1 MRAPLSIVAL
11 LCFAHSL
18 WAAEAN
24 VAYRQGGQL
33 GLSLL
38 IAVDVDDGSSI
49 NEIRVKLPGRL
60 RRDARIGKAPP
71 GWDLTQ
77 QGGEAR
83 ISGSPAAGTV
93 RLRLDFG
100 DNQAPTDVE
109 LTALSGGAVSAR
121 QKLRPATTQRQPVAD
136 DLEDFA
142 ILPAVIE
149 PGEQV
154 EFSVIDPARTP
165 SSGQWNI
172 AGVKATPSS
181 DGRWTARIPND
192 IAPGA
197 ALSASYVDPWGET
210 LVMVP
215 AVHAI
220 TVAAPPEFSEQA
232 PRVTGCSRLT
242 FAGQLACVCG
252 DFPQGAQTQLT
263 LDGQPLGQPLS
274 ASRRV
279 LHYRLATDVAP
290 GAHIVSGS
298 PDDGFSP
305 SDQAMLIALQMCG
318 AIDQSALVRG
328 ESTEMRI
335 EVDGAPEPLI
345 LELVNRT
352 PGIISIDGGVR
363 QSIEISPGTPVT
375 RQVDALQRG
384 DFDIRYSTAAAD
396 CPCRQVQ
403 EVSRTADGYFPRRVA
418 ASIPNAAPAALLAA
432 AQAIAAT
439 FALNVIEATPLN
451 TAAAGLAVFE
461 IPDART
467 VPAVVALLNADPRV
481 TFAQPDFVYDTYGQ
495 VTAIA
500 PEPYDALSYGARLTR
515 SDRARGFVDGRG
527 VRLAIIDTGVDAQ
540 QVDLVDQL
548 AESRDFTGLGF
559 SADIH
564 GTQVAGILSA
574 KPGNGAGIAGVAPA
588 ATLLALKACQ
598 PSSAQSVRARC
609 WSSALVKGLD
619 YAAGQQVDIVNMSVG
634 GRREDR
640 LLQLGVAT
648 AVSRGSAVVAA
659 AGNEG
664 PNGPPSYPAALD
676 GVVAVTA
683 VDARQQLY
691 RYATQGVFVDLSA
704 PGVEIISTA
713 PGNQFPVCS
722 GTSFATAYVS
732 GALALLRQADPS
744 SSAAALVSVLQSTAQ
759 DLGPGGRDAQFG
771 DGLINVCAALRA
783 LNPQAPACE

>member
-1 MRAPLSIVAL
+1 MRVSLSIVAW

-18 WAAEAN
+18 WAAEAS

-38 IAVDVDDGSSI
+38 ISVDVDDGSSI

-60 RRDARIGKAPP
+60 RRDARIGKAPA
-71 GWDLTQ
+71 GWDIVQ

-83 ISGSPAAGTV
+83 ISGSPAAGSV
-93 RLRLDFG
+93 RIRLDFG
-100 DNQAPTDVE
+100 DNEAPADIE
-109 LTALSGGAVSAR
+109 LTAFSGRAVAAS

-136 DLEDFA
+136 TLEDFA

-149 PGEQV
+149 LGEQV
-154 EFSVIDPARTP
+154 EFFAVDPSRTP
-165 SSGQWNI
+165 SEGDWSI
-172 AGVKATPSS
+172 AGVEAAPNS
-181 DGRWTARIPND
+181 DGRWTVHIPND
-192 IAPGA
+192 IVPGA
-197 ALSASYVDPWGET
+197 AVSAAYVDPWDET

-215 AVHAI
+215 AVRAI
-220 TVAAPPEFSEQA
+220 TVAAPPQFPEQA
-232 PRVTGCSRLT
+232 ARVTGCSRLT
-242 FAGQLACVCG
+242 FAGQIACVCG
-252 DFPQGAQTQLT
+252 DFPQGAQTQLA
-263 LDGQPLGQPLS
+263 LDGQPLGVPLS

-279 LHYRLATDVAP
+279 LHYRLAADIAP
-290 GAHIVSGS
+290 GAHIVSGA
-298 PDDGFSP
+298 PEDGFSP
-305 SDQAMLIALQMCG
+305 SDQAMLIALRMNG
-318 AIDQSALVRG
+318 AIDQSALIRG

-335 EVDGAPEPLI
+335 QVEGAAEPLTLD
-345 LELVNRT
+345 LENRT
-352 PGIISIDGGVR
+352 PEIISIDGGER
-363 QSIEISPGTPVT
+363 QSIKISAGQPIT
-375 RQVDALQRG
+375 RKVDALQRG

-396 CPCRQVQ
+396 CPCSQVQ
-403 EVSRTADGYFPRRVA
+403 EVSRTADGYVPRRVA
-418 ASIPNAAPAALLAA
+418 AAIPNAAPAALLAA

-451 TAAAGLAVFE
+451 AAAAGLAVFE

-481 TFAQPDFVYDTYGQ
+481 TFAQPDFVYETYGQ
-495 VTAIA
+495 VTVVA

-515 SDRARGFVDGRG
+515 SDRARGFVDGQG
-527 VRLAIIDTGVDAQ
+527 VRLAVIDTGVDAQ
-540 QVDLVDQL
+540 HVDLIDQL

-564 GTQVAGILSA
+564 GTQVTGILAA
-574 KPGNGAGIAGVAPA
+574 KPGNGAGISGVAPGA
-588 ATLLALKACQ
+588 AVLALKACQ

-619 YAAGQQVDIVNMSVG
+619 YAAEQHVDIVNMSVG

-640 LLQLGVAT
+640 LLQLGVET
-648 AVSRGSAVVAA
+648 AVNRGSAVVAA

-691 RYATQGVFVDLSA
+691 RYATQGAFVDLAA

-732 GALALLRQADPS
+732 GALALLRQASPS
-744 SSAAALVSVLQSTAQ
+744 STPAALVAALQSTAQ

-771 DGLINVCAALRA
+771 DGLINACAALRA
-783 LNPQAPACE
+783 LNPQAPPCD